1 MPSWPFVDA
10 DQLEALGRGGRPVLV
25 AFVATWNP
33 RCQAF
38 APAYRGLADSCA
50 TTHPALPVV
59 AVDVDECTELNRR
72 YEVCSVPTVLLLRD
86 GLPVNR
92 LQDTDLLPV
101 KAWLDAAR

>member
-1 MPSWPFVDA
+1 MGTKGPQRCASRCREYR
-10 DQLEALGRGGRPVLV
+10 LEGPDPGHLRG
-25 AFVATWNP
+25 
-33 RCQAF
+33 
-38 APAYRGLADSCA
+38 D
-50 TTHPALPVV
+50 PALPVV

-92 LQDTDLLPV
+92 LQDTHLLPV